1 MPNPNFNYRGLPN
14 YGYPNRNENIGL
26 LIGTLLG
33 AGLGAAGGENTADA
47 LLRGGAGGIA
57 SYGSGL
63 RGIQD
68 YNTDAFKQQTI
79 ADNLLYQPEEQERA
93 RGMYDMAKDKF
104 DWERMKDVNFEI
116 PLSQSYAKHQN
127 ALTERLLNPP
137 SPPPLTRH
145 EKRME
150 RYQEGKA
157 RNDWINA
164 KNKPPAKDQNELN
177 RKEIFNEKSQLENEI
192 WQIKSKMAN
201 PFEYDPD
208 SVTPEDTALFN
219 KLLTDKQA
227 RLAQLN
233 GMSGGMPS
241 QASPGAGIQSNTQQ
255 VSPQVGGK
263 PKLSVEQARQYMKK
277 FGSKEAAMKQAIAD
291 GFDIE
296 VD

>member
-104 DWERMKDVNFEI
+104 DWEKMRDVNVI
-116 PLSQSYAKHQN
+116 DPYMSAM
-127 ALTERLLNPP
+127 TRRLL
-137 SPPPLTRH
+137 
-145 EKRME
+145 EKPIE
-150 RYQEGKA
+150 DTVPGLGPINLHKA
-157 RNDWINA
+157 I
-164 KNKPPAKDQNELN
+164 
-177 RKEIFNEKSQLENEI
+177 QLMTPEEQKAF
-192 WQIKSKMAN
+192 WETQSKMGYN
-201 PFEYDPD
+201 
-208 SVTPEDTALFN
+208 
-219 KLLTDKQA
+219 
-227 RLAQLN
+227 
-233 GMSGGMPS
+233 
-241 QASPGAGIQSNTQQ
+241 
-255 VSPQVGGK
+255 
-263 PKLSVEQARQYMKK
+263 
-277 FGSKEAAMKQAIAD
+277 
-291 GFDIE
+291 
-296 VD
+296 